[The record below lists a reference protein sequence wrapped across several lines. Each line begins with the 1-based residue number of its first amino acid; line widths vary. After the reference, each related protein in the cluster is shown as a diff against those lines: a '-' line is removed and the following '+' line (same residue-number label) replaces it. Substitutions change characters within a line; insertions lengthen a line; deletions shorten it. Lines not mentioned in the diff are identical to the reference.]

1 LINYATVRTGLTHAT
16 TLVAKNSRFAS
27 SASPSCSE
35 KKMPLKKTL
44 RNITLLCN
52 AACALLAVSA
62 HAEESSPWH
71 TDLELGYVSTSG
83 NTETTTVKTRA
94 DVTHTT
100 GVWKNTTHFD
110 SLNTSEEEGRSAEKY
125 FVSNKL
131 DYKWSDSSYWFAY
144 GSFDDDRFSG
154 FEWQATAAAGYGRT
168 FLLDRENMNLDIEA
182 GPGYRSSKLDE
193 ALNGDDENEVILR
206 GYGKYQWN
214 VSQNAVFEQELSM
227 ESGADNTISKSI
239 SSLKTTIVGAL
250 ALKLAYTVKYTDEVP
265 SGKKHA
271 DTETSVTVVYS
282 F

>member
-1 LINYATVRTGLTHAT
+1 MI
-16 TLVAKNSRFAS
+16 
-27 SASPSCSE
+27 
-35 KKMPLKKTL
+35 LKKTL
-44 RNITLLCN
+44 RNIAAFCN
-52 AACALLAVSA
+52 VTCALLAVSA
-62 HAEESSPWH
+62 QAEESSPWH
-71 TDLELGYVSTSG
+71 TDLELGYVATSG
-83 NTETTTVKTRA
+83 NTETTTIKTRA
-94 DVTHTT
+94 DVTHTA

-110 SLNTSEEEGRSAEKY
+110 SLNTSEDDGRSAERY

-131 DYKWSDSSYWFAY
+131 DYKWSENSYWFAY

-168 FLLDRENMNLDIEA
+168 FLLDRESMSLDIEA

-193 ALNGDDENEVILR
+193 AINGDEQNEVILR
-206 GYGKYQWN
+206 AYGKYRWN
-214 VSQNAVFEQELSM
+214 VSKSAVFEQELSM
-227 ESGADNTISKSI
+227 ESGADNTISKSV

-265 SGKKHA
+265 SGKKQA